1 MSKSTFKDPDFAP
14 VYDNDGETIMHY
26 TAPDIDA
33 PDKSWTIGV
42 DLEGGKLLIWPETP
56 ASAPQLSP
64 AQALEMGR
72 ALIAVAARYLNG
84 PDYAALEAASLGDPA
99 AARAGGD
106 TE

>member
-1 MSKSTFKDPDFAP
+1 MSQSTFKDPDFAP
-14 VYDNDGETIMHY
+14 VYDSDGTTILHH

-33 PDKSWTIGV
+33 PDRSWSIGI
-42 DLEGGKLLIWPETP
+42 DLERGKVLIWPETP